1 MFEFVLVYYVAVSV
15 VVCLCAC
22 VLVCLFPLV
31 FMSRLTLNVFFFVT
45 TLFEFFLFHLPT
57 FNFLVATFL

>member
-22 VLVCLFPLV
+22 VLVSPRVYVAINLKC
-31 FMSRLTLNVFFFVT
+31 FFFRDNS
-45 TLFEFFLFHLPT
+45 F
-57 FNFLVATFL
+57 